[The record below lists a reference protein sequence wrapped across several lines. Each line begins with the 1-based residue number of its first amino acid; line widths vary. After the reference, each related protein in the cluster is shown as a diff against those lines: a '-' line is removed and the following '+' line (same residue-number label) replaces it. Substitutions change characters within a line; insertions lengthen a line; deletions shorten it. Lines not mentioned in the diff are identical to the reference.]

1 MSKAAAVLRTEGADV
16 STRKIRILVYS
27 STALFHAIR
36 HVFEGQDEFEIIG
49 QSGSVRGLAEK
60 SEELLP
66 ELIVANLKPVRTGIC
81 AAVLTIKHSSPLA
94 KLILICPLTGLNHA
108 SRLCGADA
116 CLAPEDLF
124 LRLPRTVSALS
135 RGRTSDK
142 KTRTGV
148 KS

>member
-1 MSKAAAVLRTEGADV
+1 V

-27 STALFHAIR
+27 STALFHAIQ
-36 HVFEGQDEFEIIG
+36 HVFEGRDEFEIIG
-49 QSGSVRGLAEK
+49 QSSSVRGLAEK
-60 SEELLP
+60 SGELLP

-81 AAVLTIKHSSPLA
+81 AAVLAIKHSSPLA

-108 SRLCGADA
+108 SRRCGADA
-116 CLAPEDLF
+116 CLAPEDLL

-135 RGRTSDK
+135 RGRTSEK

-148 KS
+148 RS